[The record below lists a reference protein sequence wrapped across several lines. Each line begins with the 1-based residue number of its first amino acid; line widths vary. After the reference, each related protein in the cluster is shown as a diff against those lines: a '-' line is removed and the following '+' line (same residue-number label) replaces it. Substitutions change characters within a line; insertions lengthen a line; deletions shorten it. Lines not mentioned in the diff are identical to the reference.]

1 MFGCFKIIY
10 KSSGFIINGNPG
22 LVLELGS
29 NGPGLTCIDDM
40 HIDMLGV
47 AGAGVALVLPGVL
60 LRTVAHVDIIINIK

>member
-10 KSSGFIINGNPG
+10 KSSGFIIYGNPG

-47 AGAGVALVLPGVL
+47 AGAGVALVLSGVL
-60 LRTVAHVDIIINIK
+60 LRTVACVEIQN